1 MSVFNAISVKIP
13 AVYFM
18 NIEKLILKFTW
29 RGKRP
34 RISNAILKE
43 NKFGRMM
50 LTDSLQNYNNPD
62 NMVLAKEQ
70 TNWSMKQNRDPR
82 NRQTNI
88 YRINWSLT
96 KGTKV
101 IDSTNGAESW
111 ISTCKKHK
119 SRCKP
124 YIFSVSSVETLEP
137 LYTVGMSAHA
147 SDMKNSMEVSQNLKK
162 ELLYDPA
169 ILLLDLYLKE
179 LKIESWRDTYTFMF
193 LEILFI
199 RG

>member
-1 MSVFNAISVKIP
+1 
-13 AVYFM
+13 
-18 NIEKLILKFTW
+18 
-29 RGKRP
+29 
-34 RISNAILKE
+34 
-43 NKFGRMM
+43 MM

-62 NMVLAKEQ
+62 NMVLAKGQ

-82 NRQTNI
+82 NRQTII

-96 KGTKV
+96 KGTKI
-101 IDSTNGAESW
+101 IDSTNGAENW

-119 SRCKP
+119 PRCKL

-137 LYTVGMSAHA
+137 LYMAGMSVCAC
-147 SDMKNSMEVSQNLKK
+147 DTKNSMEVSQNLKT

-179 LKIESWRDTYTFMF
+179 LKIESWRDTYTSMF
-193 LEILFI
+193 LEVLFI

>member
-1 MSVFNAISVKIP
+1 
-13 AVYFM
+13 M
-18 NIEKLILKFTW
+18 NIEKLILKFTR

-70 TNWSMKQNRDPR
+70 TNWSMKQNRDTR

-101 IDSTNGAESW
+101 IDSTNSAESW
-111 ISTCKKHK
+111 ISTHKKHK

-147 SDMKNSMEVSQNLKK
+147 CDMKNSMEVSQNFKK

-179 LKIESWRDTYTFMF
+179 LKIESE
-193 LEILFI
+193 EILI
-199 RG
+199 PSCS